1 MKKVLLV
8 GLDPHAVPGVDATL
22 VDQAI
27 AMSDARFAA
36 AQIECVSCLFPPE
49 RSAAVAALDAAFT
62 DPRAPYDCIVIGG
75 GLRKPDDLVALFED
89 VLDRL
94 RRAAPSTPI
103 AFNTNPV
110 TSVDAAMRWLQ

>member
-1 MKKVLLV
+1 MAACLRLARYDFRMKKVLLV

-49 RSAAVAALDAAFT
+49 RSAAVAVTRRCVYGSSRAL
-62 DPRAPYDCIVIGG
+62 R
-75 GLRKPDDLVALFED
+75 LHR
-89 VLDRL
+89 DR
-94 RRAAPSTPI
+94 RGATQTR
-103 AFNTNPV
+103 
-110 TSVDAAMRWLQ
+110 